1 MFVFCQR
8 PKSSSKVLFE
18 LECFCHDDMYCCIK
32 YSNVDYQVE
41 IFKTYQQNDAQ
52 KHMVK
57 YEFEHQFDDLICFEV
72 GIASYSLNSSISS
85 SKNFVEKPSI

>member
-1 MFVFCQR
+1 LR
-8 PKSSSKVLFE
+8 SSKLTN
-18 LECFCHDDMYCCIK
+18 K
-32 YSNVDYQVE
+32 
-41 IFKTYQQNDAQ
+41 NDAQ